1 MFKILA
7 VGIVCLAGQVEA
19 TKLHVSNQAKLEME
33 AEAAIKALNK
43 VENRIK
49 LMEKNGEE
57 LNGNFNWADIQH
69 RIGTAI
75 NGIRDSVHGLF
86 H

>member
-1 MFKILA
+1 MFKYLA
-7 VGIVCLAGQVEA
+7 VGIVCLAGQAEA

-33 AEAAIKALNK
+33 AEAAINALNK
-43 VENRIK
+43 LENRIK
-49 LMEKNGEE
+49 LMEENGET
-57 LNGNFNWADIQH
+57 LNNNFDWSNIQH

-75 NGIRDSVHGLF
+75 NGIRSSIHGLF